1 MELNQKIKTKYDVI
15 NKEDSRFIELD
26 VVVCHD
32 GENLNGS
39 RFSLESFEYAKDS
52 LANIPIL
59 AHVCEKDGELV
70 FGGHDMEFSEDEN
83 GEIMLTYLE
92 QPIGVIP
99 ETNDYEIREID
110 GKQIVCCKGYV
121 WKEYS
126 NLAQKIIEENQEV
139 ELSMEIEIHDET
151 DAYTFAED
159 GVLDIHKYSYRGI
172 TLIGSDPAMVGAKAT
187 VKFSRKED
195 KVIKHE
201 YSEMLKA
208 LESELNDK
216 RYFSILDEMSVN
228 VSERTIADDFKDA
241 YEMELDKVNFSEYK
255 FMSVVEFEAMQNEVS
270 ELKSQ
275 IAELEAYKAEVEKEQ
290 LFAKKQ
296 DLISEYSE
304 LLSETEIDL
313 ALNDVDETDLMQIE
327 FKLSK
332 AVVAKQ
338 KDLQA
343 LKDKQQASVILTPRE
358 DINYKASKKKKLAL

>member
-1 MELNQKIKTKYDVI
+1 M
-15 NKEDSRFIELD
+15 
-26 VVVCHD
+26 
-32 GENLNGS
+32 
-39 RFSLESFEYAKDS
+39 
-52 LANIPIL
+52 
-59 AHVCEKDGELV
+59 
-70 FGGHDMEFSEDEN
+70 
-83 GEIMLTYLE
+83 
-92 QPIGVIP
+92 
-99 ETNDYEIREID
+99 
-110 GKQIVCCKGYV
+110 
-121 WKEYS
+121 
-126 NLAQKIIEENQEV
+126 
-139 ELSMEIEIHDET
+139 
-151 DAYTFAED
+151 
-159 GVLDIHKYSYRGI
+159 LDIHKYSYRGI

-290 LFAKKQ
+290 LLAKKQ

>member
-1 MELNQKIKTKYDVI
+1 
-15 NKEDSRFIELD
+15 
-26 VVVCHD
+26 
-32 GENLNGS
+32 
-39 RFSLESFEYAKDS
+39 
-52 LANIPIL
+52 
-59 AHVCEKDGELV
+59 
-70 FGGHDMEFSEDEN
+70 
-83 GEIMLTYLE
+83 
-92 QPIGVIP
+92 
-99 ETNDYEIREID
+99 
-110 GKQIVCCKGYV
+110 
-121 WKEYS
+121 
-126 NLAQKIIEENQEV
+126 
-139 ELSMEIEIHDET
+139 
-151 DAYTFAED
+151 
-159 GVLDIHKYSYRGI
+159 
-172 TLIGSDPAMVGAKAT
+172 
-187 VKFSRKED
+187 
-195 KVIKHE
+195 
-201 YSEMLKA
+201 
-208 LESELNDK
+208 
-216 RYFSILDEMSVN
+216 MSVN